1 MLEDEQ
7 STQEQREPMGEKR
20 ETFDYKAFEEEAVK
34 QLKAGK
40 RLEGKEGV
48 LAPLIKRLVEAG
60 LEGELEAHLEE
71 DGAENRRNGKMGKK
85 VKTGLGTV
93 EINTPRD
100 RNASFEPQTLPKRQT
115 TLGKALDEKV
125 LSLYARGMSYSDIC
139 AHLEELYG
147 LVVSP
152 AALSAITDRVL
163 EDVKQWQQRPLESVY
178 PIVWL
183 DAIHYKVRE
192 QGSIRSKAVYCIIGA
207 TRDGMKDLLGL
218 YIGESEGA
226 RFWLG
231 VLTDLQSRGVQDM
244 LIVCIDNL
252 KGFAEAVESIFPQ
265 SEVQL
270 CVIHQIRNSTRY
282 VTSKDMRP
290 VMKDLKNVYQA
301 PTLEQAE
308 QGLKELTDHWNEK
321 YPYMVKSWLANW
333 SRLSL
338 YFRYPQQIRRIIY
351 TTNIIESFHSQLRK
365 ITKSKRVFSSD
376 TSLLKLL
383 YLVYQNLKEGW
394 TGPLGGW
401 RLAYAQLM
409 IIFEDRMKHA

>member
-1 MLEDEQ
+1 MLENEQ
-7 STQEQREPMGEKR
+7 TTMEQAEPMGEKS
-20 ETFDYKAFEEEAVK
+20 ESFDYNAFEEEAVK

-60 LEGELEAHLEE
+60 LEGELDVHLDE
-71 DGAENRRNGKMGKK
+71 DQTANRRNGKMGKK
-85 VKTGLGTV
+85 VKTGFGTV
-93 EINTPRD
+93 EIETPRD

-163 EDVKQWQQRPLESVY
+163 EDVKQWQQRPLETVY
-178 PIVWL
+178 PVVWL

-252 KGFAEAVESIFPQ
+252 KGFADAVESIFPR

-282 VTSKDMRP
+282 VASKDKQG

-301 PTLEQAE
+301 STLEQAE
-308 QGLKELTDHWNEK
+308 DGLKELTHRWNEK
-321 YPYMVKSWLANW
+321 YPYMVKSWLSNW
-333 SRLSL
+333 SRLNR
-338 YFRYPQQIRRIIY
+338 YFNYPKEIRRIIY

-376 TSLLKLL
+376 VSLLKLL
-383 YLVYQNLKEGW
+383 YLVYQNLSHGW
-394 TGPLGGW
+394 TAPLGGW
-401 RLAYAQLM
+401 KLAYAQLM
-409 IIFEDRMKHA
+409 IIFEDRMNQP